1 MNKEFKNLSNYFS
14 WIQKR
19 KIILIYFIFDFLSLT
34 ISFLITNF
42 IFKDKIIT
50 LIEIIFLIIIWGSFS
65 YVFGRY
71 TKPNINDLSNSFLG
85 KVFSIITNS
94 LMFFIIYYLVIKMIN
109 FNNYYPILVE
119 GKLVFSILSLLI
131 STFSLN
137 LLNKREI
144 RKNKDNRFWGFYG
157 SKEKFYYFSEL
168 INKNHSE
175 ENHKFK
181 YITKDN
187 VSSANYKGLI
197 FYQENDKK
205 EIEDILN
212 NSFNKHNLNFYF
224 LCDWLEI
231 YLNRIPYE
239 ILNLTNF
246 FKNFNR
252 VKNNKIQIR
261 LKRYGDILLSI
272 ILLIITL
279 PILIISGFL
288 IWISDRGPI
297 IYKQKRVGKNGKLFY
312 IFKLRTMIINAEEN
326 GPKWVSKKD
335 SRITFVGRILRKT
348 RIDEVPQLI
357 CVLNGDMSLIGP
369 RPERPELE
377 VKLKSEIKNYDLR
390 YLIKPGL
397 SGWAQVNAN
406 YAASVE
412 SVKLKHSYDL
422 YYILNQSLWIDF
434 LILLKTIKV
443 VFTGRG
449 SEPI

>member
-1 MNKEFKNLSNYFS
+1 MNKEEKKLSNYFS
-14 WIQKR
+14 WITKS

-34 ISFLITNF
+34 ISFLLTNF
-42 IFKDKIIT
+42 IFREKIIT
-50 LIEIIFLIIIWGSFS
+50 LFEIIFLLIIWGSFS

-71 TKPNINDLSNSFLG
+71 TRPYINNLSNSFVG
-85 KVFSIITNS
+85 KVFSIIVNS
-94 LMFFIIYYLVIKMIN
+94 LIFFLIYYFILKIIY
-109 FNNYYPILVE
+109 FNTYYHIFHK
-119 GKLVFSILSLLI
+119 GKFVFSFLSLLI
-131 STFSLN
+131 STFFLEFF
-137 LLNKREI
+137 KRKEI
-144 RKNKDNRFWGFYG
+144 KKMRNNRLWGFYG
-157 SKEKFYYFSEL
+157 NKEKFYYFSKL
-168 INKNHSE
+168 IKKNHPK
-175 ENHKFK
+175 ENYEFK
-181 YITKDN
+181 YITKN
-187 VSSANYKGLI
+187 NALPSNYEGLI
-197 FYQENDKK
+197 LNHENDKEK
-205 EIEDILN
+205 LEEILDNTFYKN
-212 NSFNKHNLNFYF
+212 NINLYF
-224 LCDWLEI
+224 LYDWFEI
-231 YLNRIPYE
+231 YLNRIPSD
-239 ILNLTNF
+239 LLDLANF

-261 LKRYGDILLSI
+261 LKRYGDIVFSI

-297 IYKQKRVGKNGKLFY
+297 IYKQKRVGKNGKVFN

-335 SRITFVGRILRKT
+335 SRITFFGRILRKT

-357 CVLNGDMSLIGP
+357 CVINGDMSLIGP

-377 VKLKSEIKNYDLR
+377 VKLKLEIKNYDLR
-390 YLIKPGL
+390 HLIKPGL

-412 SVKLKHSYDL
+412 SVQLKHSYDL
-422 YYILNQSLWIDF
+422 YYISNQSLWIDI

-449 SEPI
+449 SEPN